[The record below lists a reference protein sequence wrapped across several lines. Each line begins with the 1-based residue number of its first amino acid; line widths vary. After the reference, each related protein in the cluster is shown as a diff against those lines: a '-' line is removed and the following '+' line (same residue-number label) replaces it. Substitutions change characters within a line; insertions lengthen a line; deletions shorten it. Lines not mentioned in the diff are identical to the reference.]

1 MSATAKFREDSG
13 GHDVCQRR
21 EDRPIGGQGEV
32 DFIRRLVF
40 SFARMAS
47 PPPDVVLIGGG
58 IMSAHLGAMLKR
70 LDPRLA
76 IDVYEAA
83 PKLAGESSD
92 GWNNAGTGHAGL
104 CELNYTPPPAVAGA
118 PVDVTKAVEIFA
130 RFEQSRQFWS
140 YAVAHGLASRP
151 ADWIRAVPHL
161 SFVRSAA
168 QVAFLRARHA
178 AMRTH
183 PFFRTMEFTAER
195 EVLRRWAP
203 LLVEGR
209 VGTEPIAATKVDAG
223 TDVNFGELSRQL
235 LSWLGAQEHCR
246 VFTGHRVTRLRRTG
260 TGWEIAVRDAESGE
274 SRTTTARFVFIGAGG
289 GTIPLL
295 RDAGLPAADGLAAFP
310 IAGQWL
316 VCENPAVVARHFAKA
331 YGPPPPDSGALGGPH
346 LDVRHLHGKRVLLF
360 GPFAT
365 WTTKFLH
372 RTGHVSDL
380 PRSIR
385 ADNLSTLLRT
395 GVHNHVLTRFLVR
408 EALQS
413 MASRLH
419 ALHKFYPEACAAD
432 WRLIDAGIR
441 VQALKKADAGRLYF
455 GTEVVTAPDR
465 TLAALLGASPGAS
478 VSAHIA
484 LQIIQNCFPEK
495 LRASNGYAR
504 MKEMLPTFDTDLGQ
518 PAIAADYAR
527 HSAKIDELLQL
538 NATNHVV

>member
-1 MSATAKFREDSG
+1 MPSSAPG
-13 GHDVCQRR
+13 
-21 EDRPIGGQGEV
+21 I
-32 DFIRRLVF
+32 I
-40 SFARMAS
+40 
-47 PPPDVVLIGGG
+47 LIGGG

-76 IDVYEAA
+76 IEVYEAA
-83 PKLAGESSD
+83 PELARESSD

-140 YAVAHGLASRP
+140 YAVAHGIAARP
-151 ADWIRAVPHL
+151 AAWIRAVPHL
-161 SFVRSAA
+161 SFVRGAERI
-168 QVAFLRARHA
+168 AFLRARHA
-178 AMRTH
+178 ALSAH
-183 PFFRTMEFTAER
+183 PFFRGMEFTAER
-195 EVLRRWAP
+195 DVLHRWAP
-203 LLVEGR
+203 LLVEERGDA
-209 VGTEPIAATKVDAG
+209 ELIAATKIDAG

-235 LSWLGAQEHCR
+235 LGWLGAQEGCR
-246 VFTGHRVTRLRRTG
+246 VFTGHRVTQLRRG
-260 TGWEIAVRDAESGE
+260 DTGWELVVRDTESGVA
-274 SRTTTARFVFIGAGG
+274 RPVRARFVFIGAGG

-295 RDAGLPAADGLAAFP
+295 HSSGLPVARGLAAFP

-372 RTGHVSDL
+372 RTGRGTDL
-380 PRSIR
+380 PASLRPDTL
-385 ADNLSTLLRT
+385 ATLLRT
-395 GVHNHVLTRFLVR
+395 GLHNRVLVQFLVR

-413 MASRLH
+413 MDSRLR
-419 ALHKFYPEACAAD
+419 ALRGFYPAARDAD
-432 WRLIDAGIR
+432 WRLVDAGIR

-455 GTEVVTAPDR
+455 GTEVVTAPDG

-478 VSAHIA
+478 VSANIA
-484 LQIIQNCFPEK
+484 LQVIQTCFPEK
-495 LRASNGYAR
+495 LRAPEGYAR
-504 MKEMLPTFDTDLGQ
+504 MKEILPTFDLELGQ
-518 PAIAADYAR
+518 PSAVADHAR
-527 HSAKIDELLQL
+527 RSAQIDDLLQL
-538 NATNHVV
+538 RAGGASA